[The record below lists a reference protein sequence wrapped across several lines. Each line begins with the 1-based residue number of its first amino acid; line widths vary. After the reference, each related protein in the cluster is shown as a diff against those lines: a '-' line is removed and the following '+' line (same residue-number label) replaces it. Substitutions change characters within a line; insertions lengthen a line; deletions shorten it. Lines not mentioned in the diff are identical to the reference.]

1 MYEIYDESSQLI
13 GFIEGVWETN
23 AAACFFFYKENHEF
37 FAKASLDLLS
47 SKLTIS
53 SPDDEV
59 LITGRKTLHAS
70 QFPSTY
76 FPNEYY
82 WKIKKEKEDPFNAS
96 FLWPFIG
103 FLGEVWW
110 R

>member
-1 MYEIYDESSQLI
+1 MYEIYDESNQLI

-23 AAACFFFYKENHEF
+23 AAACFCFYKENHEF
-37 FAKASLDLLS
+37 FAKASLDLSS

-59 LITGRKTLHAS
+59 LITGEKTLQAS
-70 QFPSTY
+70 RFPSSY
-76 FPNEYY
+76 FSNKYY
-82 WKIKKEKEDPFNAS
+82 WKIKKEKEHPFNAS

-103 FLGEVWW
+103 FLSEVWW
-110 R
+110 H